1 MSSVSCEQI
10 CVFFQTM
17 FDFFYYI
24 VSSWT
29 LRFFVRTCFEEWFR
43 ISLLFFLSLLCFY
56 FFIKI
61 ITTSSKGR
69 ETARSPKPAVSLPLN
84 PSLFGHGLGLC
95 PKNPHASKWAAL
107 AANKSVCFF
116 KRCLIFFI
124 TLCHPELVSG
134 SHFYFFKRGFKSF
147 LSLLCFY
154 FFIKIVTTS
163 SKGKGNSSESEA
175 RSLNLI

>member
-1 MSSVSCEQI
+1 
-10 CVFFQTM
+10 M
-17 FDFFYYI
+17 FD
-24 VSSWT
+24 
-29 LRFFVRTCFEEWFR
+29 
-43 ISLLFFLSLLCFY
+43 FFLSLLCFY

-95 PKNPHASKWAAL
+95 PKNPLISEVS
-107 AANKSVCFF
+107 SVSYEQIRVFFF

-124 TLCHPELVSG
+124 TLCHPERCASSYALASKNVSG

-154 FFIKIVTTS
+154 FFIKIITTS
-163 SKGKGNSSESEA
+163 AKGREPA
-175 RSLNLI
+175 RSPKPAV